1 MLKKIGLCELV
12 AFSCLILGG
21 FMTELNEDIAVI
33 IMLLSLLTF
42 IIGPI
47 IIILKS
53 KKKTISKTNTRTDKL
68 EKQEIENIW
77 IKPHKNLWIN
87 EKERKIKINNNN
99 YDFSQIIDYEL
110 LIDGSSISKANLG
123 SVATRSLLFGVIGG
137 TTAKRTETN
146 YCSQLELKITVNN
159 LSKPTEYINFMDGFR
174 KINKNTIIYKKIS
187 KKAEDCISILKIIT
201 KK

>member
-1 MLKKIGLCELV
+1 MLKKIGLCELI

-33 IMLLSLLTF
+33 IILLSLLT
-42 IIGPI
+42 IILGPI
-47 IIILKS
+47 IIIS
-53 KKKTISKTNTRTDKL
+53 KRKKQKVNSNN
-68 EKQEIENIW
+68 EIDW

-87 EKERKIKINNNN
+87 EKERKIKINNNT

-137 TTAKRTETN
+137 TTAKRKETN
-146 YCSQLELKITVNN
+146 YCTQLELKITINN
-159 LSKPTEYINFMDGFR
+159 LTKPTEYINFIDGFR
-174 KINKNTIIYKKIS
+174 RINKKSSIYKSFS

-201 KK
+201 TKK